1 MQVYIILSFRKDK
14 NAVMDEDEDSN
25 TALHLAC
32 MNKRARSVEI
42 LLSYGVDVQSR
53 NAKKWTPLDCA
64 AYAGAINCAKLLLEV
79 SI

>member
-1 MQVYIILSFRKDK
+1 MPFRKDK

-42 LLSYGVDVQSR
+42 LLSYGADVQSR

-79 SI
+79 CI